1 MCKFNNNKHRIYLDE
16 LLGPHWDL
24 TGHDDLQY
32 IYVCMYIHVRS
43 YTVYVFN
50 IIYTYGVINIYIYIY
65 TDGVVYIYILIH
77 RNVIYV
83 YIYKY
88 IYIYIHK
95 FKCIYIYNIVYV
107 YIYKYNI
114 YMYIYIYICICFYSG
129 PDFSFC
135 CIKNLRFYSRLTA
148 DLAWSAD
155 RRGPL
160 DRFWMAPTHGR
171 RFGGRTWDCSRGWG
185 RHRRPKKICR
195 EVHSK
200 AKMGNDGIFFEFIS

>member
-1 MCKFNNNKHRIYLDE
+1 MVL
-16 LLGPHWDL
+16 
-24 TGHDDLQY
+24 Y
-32 IYVCMYIHVRS
+32 IYMYIQMVLC
-43 YTVYVFN
+43 VY
-50 IIYTYGVINIYIYIY
+50 IYIYRNAIYIYIY
-65 TDGVVYIYILIH
+65 ICTYINIHIYIRIYIYTNLNVYIIYI
-77 RNVIYV
+77 VYV

-88 IYIYIHK
+88 IY
-95 FKCIYIYNIVYV
+95 
-107 YIYKYNI
+107 
-114 YMYIYIYICICFYSG
+114 ICFYSG

-135 CIKNLRFYSRLTA
+135 CIKKLRFYSRLTA

-171 RFGGRTWDCSRGWG
+171 RFGGRTWDCSRGWE

-200 AKMGNDGIFFEFIS
+200 AKMGNDVFFFLN